1 MLKHSSAPKYRAVW
15 IQTISGETHVVVILC
30 LDCNSLWHS
39 ISSKPRSFSMVI
51 LIPFVYCAPS
61 KPLFRDSAGISL
73 ANIHPALDFRWN
85 LLTLWISLVTDLQGG
100 HWPNPENTT
109 LSQGLVAFA
118 PNFARQFCVCHS
130 AWDFHKYKCGYLG
143 LIPQASLRLGCPDS
157 EFAVGQGKGI
167 ILPEPPLGQ
176 ELSSVWFIL
185 LKPR

>member
-85 LLTLWISLVTDLQGG
+85 LLALWISLVTDLQGG
-100 HWPNPENTT
+100 HWPNPDTWALNMKPFSHNSVPGACGVCTQ
-109 LSQGLVAFA
+109 LCKAILCVSFCMGFSQ
-118 PNFARQFCVCHS
+118 
-130 AWDFHKYKCGYLG
+130 
-143 LIPQASLRLGCPDS
+143 I
-157 EFAVGQGKGI
+157 
-167 ILPEPPLGQ
+167 
-176 ELSSVWFIL
+176 
-185 LKPR
+185 